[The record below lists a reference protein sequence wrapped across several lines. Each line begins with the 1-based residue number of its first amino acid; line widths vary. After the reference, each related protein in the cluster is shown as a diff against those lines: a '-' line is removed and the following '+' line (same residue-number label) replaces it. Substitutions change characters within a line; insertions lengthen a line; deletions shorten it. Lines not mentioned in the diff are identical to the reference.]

1 MNKNTFLRITKK
13 KKEYMVER
21 PIIVGRDL
29 LNCYTFNDEINHS

>member
-13 KKEYMVER
+13 KENMVER